1 MTFYPFEVRVVSLP
15 QLSCPER
22 VQELV
27 ELTQNCP
34 EIQVSFD
41 FDIEHMSVLA
51 RIKLT
56 PDEKTRLSGQMGT
69 ILEYI
74 EKLKEVNTED
84 VEPTA
89 HVLGLNNVF
98 RDDEPAPKPLAD
110 HNPISDSPAH
120 DKGHYEVPKII

>member
-1 MTFYPFEVRVVSLP
+1 MSL
-15 QLSCPER
+15 
-22 VQELV
+22 
-27 ELTQNCP
+27 
-34 EIQVSFD
+34 
-41 FDIEHMSVLA
+41 DIEHMAVLA

-56 PDEKTRLSGQMGT
+56 PDEKTRLSDQLGT

-74 EKLKEVNTED
+74 EKLKEVNTDD

-98 RDDEPAPKPLAD
+98 RDDEPAPKSLAD

-120 DKGHYEVPKII
+120 DKGHYEVPKVL